1 MVIKSDEHALLSA
14 VGSSIKITV
23 LKIDI
28 SNIHQCEVIMH
39 MKFEISLSNNF
50 CKAAITGV
58 NADKKLILL

>member
-1 MVIKSDEHALLSA
+1 MVIKSDQRALLSA

-28 SNIHQCEVIMH
+28 SNMHQYKVIMY
-39 MKFEISLSNNF
+39 MKFEIILFNNF

-58 NADKKLILL
+58 AW